1 MDPRSER
8 VDVPAPDST
17 SSPWPLA
24 DVRVTV
30 GRWELRLPDD
40 RELGELAR
48 SVADECIP
56 SVPALSNPADTPA
69 ERTRRFMQD
78 HWRTRAEWQPGSWAL
93 DLFAFDNGRPVGQ
106 QRLRGEHFALLR
118 EVATGSLV
126 RPDRRGSGVGTAM
139 RAAILSLAF
148 DGLGAEF
155 AQTGAVADNPASLTV
170 TAKYGYEPNGVRRMI
185 AFGTALEA
193 HMFQLSA
200 ARWRSVGNRPAVE
213 ITGLTGLEGLFG
225 ADGPPETARGGEP
238 QE

>member
-1 MDPRSER
+1 M
-8 VDVPAPDST
+8 

-24 DVRVTV
+24 DLRITV

-48 SVADECIP
+48 SVADEHLP
-56 SVPALSNPADTPA
+56 SVPALSNQADTPA

-78 HWRTRAEWQPGSWAL
+78 HWRTRVEWQPESWAL

-106 QRLRGEHFALLR
+106 QRLRGDHFAVLR
-118 EVATGSLV
+118 EVMTGSVV

-148 DGLGAEF
+148 DGLGAKF
-155 AQTGAVADNPASLTV
+155 AQTGAVADNPASLAV
-170 TAKYGYEPNGVRRMI
+170 TAKYGYEPNGIRRMN

-200 ARWRSVGNRPAVE
+200 ERWRSVDNRPAVE
-213 ITGLTGLEGLFG
+213 ITGLTGLEVLFD
-225 ADGPPETARGGEP
+225 AGGSSESEP